1 MLARAARAAGA
12 NFSSAA
18 RRAARAPLRAP
29 PMRAEPPAAAA
40 GDAARLA
47 SGSAPAGAAPP
58 PPRPVTIAPSRA
70 GTSAAAASAPVIC
83 AVAQMTSTADRAANY
98 ATVEALAEEARRRG
112 AAVAFFPENFHFLGT
127 SPAASLAAAEP
138 LGGPALGRYRA
149 LARRL
154 GLWLSLGG
162 FQEAGPDALR
172 LYNTHVV
179 IDAEGEIAATYRK
192 IHLFD
197 LDLSATGGPVITE
210 SAFTAPGDGL
220 AACASPAG
228 VLGLST
234 CYDLRFPAVY
244 QRLAFDHGADVL
256 LVPSAFTVET
266 GRAHWEPLLRA
277 RAIET
282 QCWVVAAAQAGA
294 HNERR
299 RSYGHSMIIDPWG
312 EVVARLED
320 PEATGI
326 AVAQVDPARLLEVRA
341 RMPVAAHRAAAA
353 ERVARDAAP
362 PAGRRGV

>member
-1 MLARAARAAGA
+1 MLARAACAAGA

-18 RRAARAPLRAP
+18 RRAARAPSRVL

-40 GDAARLA
+40 GDVARLA
-47 SGSAPAGAAPP
+47 SGSAPGAAAAVSA
-58 PPRPVTIAPSRA
+58 PVTI
-70 GTSAAAASAPVIC
+70 
-83 AVAQMTSTADRAANY
+83 AVAQMTSTADRSANF

-162 FQEAGPDALR
+162 FQEAGPDPQR

-197 LDLSATGGPVITE
+197 VDLSATGGPVLTE

-220 AACASPAG
+220 AARASPAG

-244 QRLAFDHGADVL
+244 QRLAFDLGADVL

-266 GRAHWEPLLRA
+266 GRAHWEAVSSRNCLYALSLSRPKPTTCRPLF
-277 RAIET
+277 
-282 QCWVVAAAQAGA
+282 AAAPLARNRDAVLRG
-294 HNERR
+294 RR
-299 RSYGHSMIIDPWG
+299 RAGG
-312 EVVARLED
+312 
-320 PEATGI
+320 
-326 AVAQVDPARLLEVRA
+326 RA
-341 RMPVAAHRAAAA
+341 
-353 ERVARDAAP
+353 
-362 PAGRRGV
+362 